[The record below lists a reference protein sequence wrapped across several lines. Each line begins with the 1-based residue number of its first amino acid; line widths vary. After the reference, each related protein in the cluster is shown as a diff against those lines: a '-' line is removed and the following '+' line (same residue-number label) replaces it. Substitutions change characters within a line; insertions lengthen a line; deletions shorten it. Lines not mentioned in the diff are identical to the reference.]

1 MSTHAAR
8 LIAPDGCDGRP
19 HVAPYQP
26 GTANGTRE
34 HPADHGAD
42 HGADHPAG
50 NAAKHF
56 RSVLSRFATGVV
68 AITAL
73 DPDSGAPSGLAANS
87 FTSVSLDPP
96 LVAFCVA
103 HTSTSWPRLRAA
115 ETLTV
120 NVLAEH
126 QQQVCAQLAARGG
139 DKFAGLAWSRSPG
152 GNPLLEGALA
162 WLECS
167 IEAEHPAGDH
177 VIVVAR
183 VHQLDAHADGGPL
196 LFFRGGYGR
205 FAS

>member
-8 LIAPDGCDGRP
+8 LITPDGCDGRP
-19 HVAPYQP
+19 HVAPFQHGVP
-26 GTANGTRE
+26 NGSAAAGA
-34 HPADHGAD
+34 PHG
-42 HGADHPAG
+42 
-50 NAAKHF
+50 AAKHF

-73 DPDSGAPSGLAANS
+73 DPDSGQPSGLAANS

-103 HTSTSWPRLRAA
+103 HTSTSWPRLRTAR
-115 ETLTV
+115 TLTV

-126 QQQVCAQLAARGG
+126 QQPVCAQLASKGG
-139 DKFAGLAWSRSPG
+139 DKFAGLSWTRSPG

-162 WLECS
+162 WMECS

-183 VHQLDAHADGGPL
+183 VHQLDTHADGGPL

-205 FAS
+205 FAP